1 MSDIKI
7 KIDSLYKIFG
17 KNPKEALEHVKL
29 GVGKDELLEKHN
41 HVLGLSDINIDIV
54 DKSIQVIMG
63 LSGSG
68 KSTLIRHINRLIE
81 PTAGNVLVD
90 GSDVLK
96 YDENTLREFRR
107 TRTAMVFQRFALM
120 PHMTI
125 LKNVSLGL
133 ELQGKKEDEILNS
146 AMKWIEKV
154 GRNGYEDRYPQHL
167 SGGMQQRVGLARA
180 LTNDLSLIHI

>member
-17 KNPKEALEHVKL
+17 KNPKEALEHVKQ

-68 KSTLIRHINRLIE
+68 KSTLASHLLSNIPSLSFSVSSTTREKRKNEIHGKNYYFISSKNFKENIN
-81 PTAGNVLVD
+81 
-90 GSDVLK
+90 SHK
-96 YDENTLREFRR
+96 
-107 TRTAMVFQRFALM
+107 
-120 PHMTI
+120 
-125 LKNVSLGL
+125 SL
-133 ELQGKKEDEILNS
+133 
-146 AMKWIEKV
+146 
-154 GRNGYEDRYPQHL
+154 
-167 SGGMQQRVGLARA
+167 
-180 LTNDLSLIHI
+180 

>member
-1 MSDIKI
+1 MSDTKI

-17 KNPKEALEHVKL
+17 NKPKEALEHVKQ
-29 GVGKDELLEKHN
+29 GVGKDELLEKYN
-41 HVLGLSDINIDIV
+41 HVLGLSDINIDIE

-90 GSDVLK
+90 GSNVLQ
-96 YDENTLREFRR
+96 YDETTLRDFRR

-133 ELQGKKEDEILNS
+133 ELQGKK
-146 AMKWIEKV
+146 KTKF
-154 GRNGYEDRYPQHL
+154 
-167 SGGMQQRVGLARA
+167 
-180 LTNDLSLIHI
+180 

>member
-17 KNPKEALEHVKL
+17 KNPKEALKHVKQ

-68 KSTLIRHINRLIE
+68 KSTLIRHINRLI
-81 PTAGNVLVD
+81 VIIF
-90 GSDVLK
+90 
-96 YDENTLREFRR
+96 TL
-107 TRTAMVFQRFALM
+107 L
-120 PHMTI
+120 
-125 LKNVSLGL
+125 N
-133 ELQGKKEDEILNS
+133 KKERLF
-146 AMKWIEKV
+146 
-154 GRNGYEDRYPQHL
+154 
-167 SGGMQQRVGLARA
+167 LAVYIFC
-180 LTNDLSLIHI
+180 LINKYT

>member
-17 KNPKEALEHVKL
+17 KNPKEALEHVKQ

-41 HVLGLSDINIDIV
+41 HVLGLSDINIDV
-54 DKSIQVIMG
+54 FDKSIQVIMG

-125 LKNVSLGL
+125 LKNVSLG
-133 ELQGKKEDEILNS
+133 
-146 AMKWIEKV
+146 
-154 GRNGYEDRYPQHL
+154 
-167 SGGMQQRVGLARA
+167 
-180 LTNDLSLIHI
+180 